1 MSLQLAKYQQMF
13 DSVKDD
19 TAVKEMVKM
28 IFMEKQIEI
37 AKAKKSKQYTCLW
50 DLLPYDCQEN
60 VLSQKQDM
68 EWGYLYREFGTYP
81 MTTITR
87 WLSANNVKVKLKAD
101 HSIPLLW
108 SMINR
113 KDLNHSIADYKLRK
127 CKWNWHNQQGERMK
141 EKLVA
146 DGVENI
152 GYQHEVYADIS
163 LDSLKD
169 YRREELAKNK
179 VKRDA
184 KRKAEEKKPQ
194 QPPLAVGTLIAY
206 RECQAYDSSYRFLI
220 IRGETK
226 TKYRVEK
233 VSNQTKQ
240 RENIGGIGH
249 GGYRTTTRCPK
260 VGQTYEKHPNI
271 SKKFTE
277 SAQFILQ
284 HYVKDMGDYYE
295 VEESRVWEG

>member
-13 DSVKDD
+13 DAVKDD

-28 IFMEKQIEI
+28 IFMEKQIDI

-60 VLSQKQDM
+60 VLSHKQEM

-81 MTTITR
+81 MTSITR
-87 WLSANNVKVKLKAD
+87 WLSANHVKIKLKAD
-101 HSIPLLW
+101 NTIPLLW

-113 KDLNHSIADYKLRK
+113 KDINHSIADYKLRS
-127 CKWNWHNQQGERMK
+127 KWKHQNREGERMK
-141 EKLVA
+141 AKLI
-146 DGVENI
+146 DLDNI
-152 GYQHEVYADIS
+152 GFLSKVYKDIT

-169 YRREELAKNK
+169 YRSEELAKNK
-179 VKRDA
+179 AKRDA

-194 QPPLAVGTLIAY
+194 QATLAVGTLIAY
-206 RECQAYDSSYRFLI
+206 RECKSYDSSYRFLI

-226 TKYRVEK
+226 TRYRVES
-233 VSNQTKQ
+233 VSNQTKTH
-240 RENIGGIGH
+240 EHLDGIGY
-249 GGYRTTTRCPK
+249 GGYRDTTICPK

-284 HYVKDMGDYYE
+284 HYVKDMGDYYQV
-295 VEESRVWEG
+295 VEEKVWND

>member
-13 DSVKDD
+13 DLVKDD
-19 TAVKEMVKM
+19 SAVKEMVKM

-37 AKAKKSKQYTCLW
+37 AKAKKRKQYTCLW

-60 VLSQKQDM
+60 VLSHKQEM

-87 WLSANNVKVKLKAD
+87 WLSANDVRVKLRAGNNV
-101 HSIPLLW
+101 PLLW

-113 KDLNHSIADYKLRK
+113 KDLNHAIADHSMRNEWAWERK
-127 CKWNWHNQQGERMK
+127 QGAK
-141 EKLVA
+141 KKAKLVA

-152 GYQHEVYADIS
+152 GYQHEVYADIT

-169 YRREELAKNK
+169 YRSEELAKNK
-179 VKRDA
+179 AKRDA

-194 QPPLAVGTLIAY
+194 KPTLAVGTLIAVQLWDDHRDKY
-206 RECQAYDSSYRFLI
+206 TFLI

-226 TKYRVEK
+226 TQYRVEK
-233 VSNQTKQ
+233 ISNQTFTH
-240 RENIGGIGH
+240 ENLTAGY
-249 GGYRTTTRCPK
+249 GGYRDTTRCPK
-260 VGQTYEKHPNI
+260 EGQTYEKHKNI
-271 SKKFTE
+271 SKKMSGLALKQDYDDKE
-277 SAQFILQ
+277 
-284 HYVKDMGDYYE
+284 DYYE
-295 VEESRVWEG
+295 VVKEQVWWD